1 MTPVRRL
8 WLWGAA
14 PVLALATHVCA
25 AQFDPP
31 DADSL
36 GEMGSFSTQS
46 MEAQARSVV
55 SAAERRFSAIDS
67 AAGARIAQRRGDCS
81 APALTEALAELQQ
94 VERDASRYVGLAS
107 STPKVSDREAAMDVV
122 EELDAFALDGYL
134 RAAEAFE
141 MTGCAARAT
150 SLYSELLRS
159 YTGRSYGHWR
169 ARASDRLRALRDGHP
184 LSPP

>member
-1 MTPVRRL
+1 MRPARRL
-8 WLWGAA
+8 WLWVAA
-14 PVLALATHVCA
+14 PVLAFATHVCA
-25 AQFDPP
+25 AQYDPP
-31 DADSL
+31 DADGL
-36 GEMGSFSTQS
+36 GEMGSFSTPS

-55 SAAERRFSAIDS
+55 SAAERRFNAVDSTS
-67 AAGARIAQRRGDCS
+67 AAHIAQRRADCD
-81 APALTEALAELQQ
+81 APALSEALSDLQQ
-94 VERDASRYVGLAS
+94 VERDASRYVGVAS

-141 MTGCAARAT
+141 MTGCGARAT
-150 SLYSELLRS
+150 SLYSEILRS

-169 ARASDRLRALRDGHP
+169 ARASERLRALRDGHP

>member
-1 MTPVRRL
+1 MTISRRL
-8 WLWGAA
+8 WLWVAA
-14 PVLALATHVCA
+14 PLMACATHVHA
-25 AQFDPP
+25 AQYDAP

-36 GEMGSFSTQS
+36 GEMGAFSTQE

-55 SAAERRFSAIDS
+55 SAAERRFGVVDS
-67 AAGARIAQRRGDCS
+67 AARARIAQRRGDCA
-81 APALTEALAELQQ
+81 APQLTETLSELQL
-94 VERDASRYVGLAS
+94 VERDASRYVGIAS

-141 MTGCAARAT
+141 MSGCADRAS
-150 SLYSELLRS
+150 SLYSEILRS

-169 ARASDRLRALRDGHP
+169 ARASDRLRALREGRP